1 MRQIADRVIARS
13 GEIEEML
20 DYMYRQ
26 LGQLEIVAVD
36 DLLEIVVP
44 SKALLNRSLDVK
56 SAALLYLSVHIRHEG
71 NGIIGTARRVFLEA
85 YLLRQ
90 HWNGVFQRRL
100 RVRLIPNSIGESSS
114 GVQFRALQFQ
124 SQRRL
129 QDFRIRT
136 RYILVR
142 STFKNMFLQY
152 I

>member
-36 DLLEIVVP
+36 NLPETVVP

-71 NGIIGTARRVFLEA
+71 NGIIGTARSILRSLPFKATLE
-85 YLLRQ
+85 
-90 HWNGVFQRRL
+90 RRFSKETQSATHPEL
-100 RVRLIPNSIGESSS
+100 DWRKQFGSSIP
-114 GVQFRALQFQ
+114 
-124 SQRRL
+124 
-129 QDFRIRT
+129 
-136 RYILVR
+136 R
-142 STFKNMFLQY
+142 SPISVTA
-152 I
+152 